1 MTIKKIIVAGPVL
14 SGKQTLLHLLD
25 GHPLVGVNLIHD
37 QLLSSFLRMS
47 LKTNESKLE
56 DLKNGKFYS
65 TDKIVE
71 FKSTKKKIKISLYS
85 LLEELKNSNL
95 TSLERY
101 AFLKIIPNFYTV
113 KEKNFHT
120 FNFDYSKF
128 QNEWKNKIFVE
139 TQKKNTNPEEILDAM
154 LLSFFKSW
162 EDFDNKNLLSKHF
175 AFKSPN
181 HSDYSKFILN
191 EKFNAKI
198 IYVSRDIV
206 GLIKSRAINESIRK
220 QQKNENIDSIFLYMS
235 NSSFIDKIK
244 NELNIFKKLQNDFPD
259 NVKITSLENLVF
271 NTKPEMKGILRFL
284 NLDENEICFHPS
296 YNGNK
301 IISDHIKKIND
312 DEIAVDKK
320 LLNYAKLRFH
330 GYKHTNKNSMH
341 FSVYLKFFLF
351 NFKKLFK
358 NLIYLRKN
366 NNLTK

>member
-1 MTIKKIIVAGPVL
+1 
-14 SGKQTLLHLLD
+14 
-25 GHPLVGVNLIHD
+25 
-37 QLLSSFLRMS
+37 
-47 LKTNESKLE
+47 
-56 DLKNGKFYS
+56 
-65 TDKIVE
+65 
-71 FKSTKKKIKISLYS
+71 
-85 LLEELKNSNL
+85 
-95 TSLERY
+95 
-101 AFLKIIPNFYTV
+101 
-113 KEKNFHT
+113 
-120 FNFDYSKF
+120 
-128 QNEWKNKIFVE
+128 
-139 TQKKNTNPEEILDAM
+139 
-154 LLSFFKSW
+154 
-162 EDFDNKNLLSKHF
+162 
-175 AFKSPN
+175 
-181 HSDYSKFILN
+181 
-191 EKFNAKI
+191 
-198 IYVSRDIV
+198 
-206 GLIKSRAINESIRK
+206 
-220 QQKNENIDSIFLYMS
+220 MS